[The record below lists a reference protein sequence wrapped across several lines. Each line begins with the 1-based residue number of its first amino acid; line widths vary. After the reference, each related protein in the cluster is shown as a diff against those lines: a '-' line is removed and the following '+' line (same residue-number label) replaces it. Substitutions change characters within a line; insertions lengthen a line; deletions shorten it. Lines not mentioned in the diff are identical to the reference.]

1 MRVRRR
7 FSGTGVNGGPTWE
20 KSAVND
26 EHTQY
31 TKRWR
36 SFWGGIIA
44 LSVAVSAAV
53 VGPVVL
59 ITTAAAG
66 AAGAAIVAMVLDCDQ
81 DESLANRL
89 RRLGQATAWGAGTL
103 AALLV
108 LGTVSG
114 SLPLWAVV
122 AAVLS
127 SPPAVQVARFAQARV
142 KGPTRHHGGQVAP
155 EHTTRDVLVQLSS
168 AELCRAWQSTHRQL
182 QLAGSVVEVDGC
194 ARLRLLL
201 LEELECRHP
210 QEVAAWL
217 AEGGDAA
224 EALVGFLPSDPGST

>member
-1 MRVRRR
+1 M
-7 FSGTGVNGGPTWE
+7 E
-20 KSAVND
+20 
-26 EHTQY
+26 Y
-31 TKRWR
+31 TRRWR
-36 SFWGGIIA
+36 RFWGGTIA

-81 DESLANRL
+81 DGSLANRL
-89 RRLGQATAWGAGTL
+89 RRLGKATAWGAGTL

-114 SLPLWAVV
+114 PLPLWAVV

-142 KGPTRHHGGQVAP
+142 TKRTRHHAGQFAP
-155 EHTTRDVLVQLSS
+155 ESTTRDVLVQLSS
-168 AELCRAWQSTHRQL
+168 AELCRAWQSTHRRL
-182 QLAGSVVEVDGC
+182 QLAASVVEVGAC

-217 AEGGDAA
+217 AGGGDAA
-224 EALVGFLPSDPGST
+224 EALEGFLPSDPRNS